1 MNITTLQYNVQVLED
16 LVDNAAKVKKLTM
29 DAYYEASQSYD
40 RAVHM
45 LSVAT
50 QQLNEAA
57 NEVQS

>member
-16 LVDNAAKVKKLTM
+16 LVDNAEKVKKLTS
-29 DAYYEASQSYD
+29 DAYYEASLSYD